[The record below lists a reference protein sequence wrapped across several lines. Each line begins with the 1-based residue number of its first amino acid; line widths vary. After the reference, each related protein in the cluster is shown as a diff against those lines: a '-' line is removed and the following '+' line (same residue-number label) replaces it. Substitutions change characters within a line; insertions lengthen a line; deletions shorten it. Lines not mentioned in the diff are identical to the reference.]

1 MSGLAAGMLY
11 DIRES
16 RYMHM
21 VMYCVMMLSTICMM
35 SMMLGMPFIVGLV
48 VFYLSAGFFSVYFT
62 AGFMEIA
69 PEMKHPG
76 CWAGM
81 GRAVNNFCALIT
93 VFITTR
99 FEMENGY
106 YMMIAAVVLFVVIS
120 ILLFLYQSPVKE
132 KKSGEQEEQ
141 PLSVGNTDENISG
154 TADDTGI
161 DTERCPDS
169 DDSFAIFCGKYGLTQ
184 REREVLQAL
193 VTSDKPAQE
202 IAHEIG
208 MSRAAFYRHIASLNE
223 KTGTKARVGLLQFYY
238 NDINGK

>member
-1 MSGLAAGMLY
+1 
-11 DIRES
+11 
-16 RYMHM
+16 
-21 VMYCVMMLSTICMM
+21 
-35 SMMLGMPFIVGLV
+35 
-48 VFYLSAGFFSVYFT
+48 
-62 AGFMEIA
+62 MEIA
-69 PEMKHPG
+69 PEMKRPG

-93 VFITTR
+93 AFITTR
-99 FEMENGY
+99 FGMGNGY

-132 KKSGEQEEQ
+132 KKAGEQEEQ
-141 PLSVGNTDENISG
+141 PLSVGNTDENDRVA
-154 TADDTGI
+154 ADDTGI

-169 DDSFAIFCGKYGLTQ
+169 DDSFATFCGKYGLTP

-193 VTSDKPAQE
+193 VTSDKTAQE

-238 NDINGK
+238 NDITGK

>member
-76 CWAGM
+76 CWAGH
-81 GRAVNNFCALIT
+81 GAC
-93 VFITTR
+93 
-99 FEMENGY
+99 
-106 YMMIAAVVLFVVIS
+106 
-120 ILLFLYQSPVKE
+120 
-132 KKSGEQEEQ
+132 GE
-141 PLSVGNTDENISG
+141 
-154 TADDTGI
+154 
-161 DTERCPDS
+161 
-169 DDSFAIFCGKYGLTQ
+169 
-184 REREVLQAL
+184 
-193 VTSDKPAQE
+193 
-202 IAHEIG
+202 
-208 MSRAAFYRHIASLNE
+208 
-223 KTGTKARVGLLQFYY
+223 
-238 NDINGK
+238 